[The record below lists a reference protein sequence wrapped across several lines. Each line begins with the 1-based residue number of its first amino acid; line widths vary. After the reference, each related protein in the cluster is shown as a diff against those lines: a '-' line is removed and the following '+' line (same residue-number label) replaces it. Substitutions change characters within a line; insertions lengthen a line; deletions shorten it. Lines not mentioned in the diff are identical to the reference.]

1 MKFEYFIAR
10 RYIFA
15 KRSFNFITVIT
26 VLSIIGITVGVAALI
41 VVLSIF
47 NGFQNMTKKQ
57 FLGFDPHIRIVPK
70 EGTWFDPKGLTK
82 QIAEIEMT
90 ESIVESYNSKAIGF
104 NNNQVQVFELLAV
117 DSEHE
122 DFYDG
127 IRRATIFGKFAL
139 KTDNPRLPGIV
150 VGNVLADK
158 LRVLPG
164 DTLMLLSPRS
174 IEKIISGVG
183 MRGTQPAIVT
193 GIFSSN
199 IKDYDSRFGISSD
212 VLAKSIL
219 NPNMGFIN
227 SIDLR
232 INDIK
237 HLDAMKSKIS
247 AILPKD
253 LQVLTWQDL
262 NPDLFA
268 IMKFERFATFSVL
281 SIIIM
286 LAVFNVLISLSMTVI
301 EKRRDIGVL
310 RSMGASGKSIR
321 NIFVYQG
328 VIIGLVSTVIGTA
341 LGLFVSFGQINY
353 KWLKVDSSKFIID
366 AIPVAVDSADVWI
379 IAGFSII
386 LSTIA
391 TIYPARRA
399 SDMEIIGSI
408 RTE

>member
-1 MKFEYFIAR
+1 MKFEFFIAL

-47 NGFQNMTKKQ
+47 NGFQNLTKNQ
-57 FLGFDPHIRIVPK
+57 FLGFDPHIRIVPNK
-70 EGTWFDPKGLTK
+70 GNWFDSDGLIE
-82 QIAEIEMT
+82 QIET
-90 ESIVESYNSKAIGF
+90 LNLTQSIVESYNSKVIGF

-117 DSEHE
+117 ELKNE
-122 DFYDG
+122 DFFSG
-127 IRRATIFGKFAL
+127 IKKSTIFGRFNL
-139 KTDNPRLPGIV
+139 ETDNSKLPGIV
-150 VGNVLADK
+150 LGNVIADK

-174 IEKIISGVG
+174 IERIISGIG
-183 MRGTQPAIVT
+183 MRGTQAAIVT
-193 GIFSSN
+193 GIFNSN
-199 IKDYDSRFGISSD
+199 IKDYDSRFGISGD
-212 VLAKSIL
+212 LLAKSIL
-219 NPNMGFIN
+219 NPKVGYVN
-227 SIDLR
+227 SIDIR
-232 INDIK
+232 IHDIK
-237 HLDAMKSKIS
+237 KLELIKSEIS
-247 AILPKD
+247 RLLPKD
-253 LQVLTWQDL
+253 LQVLSWQDL

-286 LAVFNVLISLSMTVI
+286 LAVFNVLVSLSMTVI

-310 RSMGASGKSIR
+310 RSIGSSCKSIR
-321 NIFVYQG
+321 NMFVYQG
-328 VIIGLVSTVIGTA
+328 VIIGFMSTVLGTA
-341 LGLFVSFGQINY
+341 LGLFVSYGQIHY

-366 AIPVAVDSADVWI
+366 AIPVAVDLNDVWI
-379 IAGFSII
+379 IAFFSVF
-386 LSTIA
+386 LSAIA

-399 SDMEIIGSI
+399 SDLDIIGAI

>member
-1 MKFEYFIAR
+1 MKFEYFIAL

-70 EGTWFDPKGLTK
+70 EGNWFDPKELTK
-82 QIAEIEMT
+82 QIAKIEMT
-90 ESIVESYNSKAIGF
+90 ESIVESYNSKVIGF

-117 DSEHE
+117 DSKKE
-122 DFYDG
+122 DFYQG
-127 IRRATIFGKFAL
+127 IKRATIFGKFNL
-139 KTDNPRLPGIV
+139 ETDNPRLPGIV

-174 IEKIISGVG
+174 IEKIITGVG
-183 MRGTQPAIVT
+183 LRGTQPAVVT
-193 GIFSSN
+193 GIFNSN

-212 VLAKSIL
+212 ILAKSIL
-219 NPNMGFIN
+219 NPKIGFVN

-232 INDIK
+232 IKDIK
-237 HLDAMKSKIS
+237 HLDVMQSQLS
-247 AILPKD
+247 VILPND
-253 LQVLTWQDL
+253 LQILTWQDL

-268 IMKFERFATFSVL
+268 IMKFERFVTFAVL

-310 RSMGASGKSIR
+310 RSLGASGNAIR

-328 VIIGLVSTVIGTA
+328 VIIGFVSTVIGTA

-366 AIPVAVDSADVWI
+366 AIPLAVDSADVWI
-379 IAGFSII
+379 IAAFSLI

-399 SDMEIIGSI
+399 SDMDIIGSI